1 MLLAALQSCLP
12 AATRL
17 GTGSGGHIRKQ
28 NAGAVKAALDPSL
41 LLHPSSNSNKTF
53 ATAASADET
62 ATAAMSGLRSI
73 KQVWSEKLCV
83 LSIQRPARD
92 APRDSSAQHAWHA
105 GLAHGM
111 AAYRS
116 CSLFG

>member
-28 NAGAVKAALDPSL
+28 NAGAIKGALDPSL
-41 LLHPSSNSNKTF
+41 LLQPSSNSNKTF
-53 ATAASADET
+53 ATAASAAET

-73 KQVWSEKLCV
+73 KQVWSEKLCAFV
-83 LSIQRPARD
+83 AYNARPGMRTM
-92 APRDSSAQHAWHA
+92 PVVRNTL
-105 GLAHGM
+105 GMLA
-111 AAYRS
+111 
-116 CSLFG
+116 